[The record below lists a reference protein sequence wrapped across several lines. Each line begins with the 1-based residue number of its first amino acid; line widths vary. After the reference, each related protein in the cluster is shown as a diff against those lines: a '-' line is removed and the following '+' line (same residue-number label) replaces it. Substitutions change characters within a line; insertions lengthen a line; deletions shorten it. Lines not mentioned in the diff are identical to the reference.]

1 MFKLILLNY
10 VILPLVSS
18 VEWELVADDLNTATF
33 GLGSWQ
39 FKNACTGGGGTTT
52 GSVGAC

>member
-1 MFKLILLNY
+1 
-10 VILPLVSS
+10 